1 MAPVQRSDLAAL
13 RNEIDQLWREVR
25 QLREKIAT
33 TWNLSRQAP
42 LILICSTD
50 NLSIVDA
57 DEDGG
62 DATQFGNSTL
72 PINGWIKVKLGDVVH
87 YIPTTETEP

>member
-1 MAPVQRSDLAAL
+1 MTVQRSEIIAL
-13 RNEIDQLWREVR
+13 RNEVGILQEEVR

-33 TWNLSRQAP
+33 SWDLSRQAP
-42 LILICSTD
+42 FILICDTD
-50 NLSIVDA
+50 NFSIVDA

-72 PINGWIKVKLGDVVH
+72 PINGWIKVKLGSVTQYV
-87 YIPTTETEP
+87 PTTETEP